1 MTIQTSDQRYKKLNK
16 PGNVQKVAKSA
27 SPLHVFEFFF
37 DCETIMVFTIL
48 ANQRIG
54 LLRT

>member
-1 MTIQTSDQRYKKLNK
+1 MKSDQ

-27 SPLHVFEFFF
+27 APLHILEFFF
-37 DCETIMVFTIL
+37 DCQTIMVFTIL

-54 LLRT
+54 LLRA